1 MKQFV
6 EFVFDDSLGHAH
18 VNFITKFFDRG
29 IDPKQRCERDDN
41 SQMKQRQK
49 QQQS

>member
-18 VNFITKFFDRG
+18 VNFITKFFDSG
-29 IDPKQRCERDDN
+29 VLTPSSGANEMTIAK
-41 SQMKQRQK
+41 
-49 QQQS
+49 